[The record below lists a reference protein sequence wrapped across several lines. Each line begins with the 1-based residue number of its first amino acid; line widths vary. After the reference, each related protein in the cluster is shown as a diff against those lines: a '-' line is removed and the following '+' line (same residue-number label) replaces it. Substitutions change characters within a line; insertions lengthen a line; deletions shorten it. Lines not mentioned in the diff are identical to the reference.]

1 MTQQKL
7 STWRRRGRL
16 AGVLLLVVNTLAVNS
31 IAAARTSDLALP
43 QRPQAIDFTAPQAAA
58 RVHLDHFFRFVLD
71 DFGVSRNQAAVRV
84 ALPTTDGRQRLVWL
98 TPFVVEGDHY
108 LGADGSP
115 ASGENSGLIPFKR
128 SQVVDWSF
136 TGEDGRLFGN
146 FATRLVLQTLQAE
159 RAAEIAA
166 LLSDTP
172 APAEWYQ

>member
-1 MTQQKL
+1 MTQRKL

-16 AGVLLLVVNTLAVNS
+16 AGILLLALNTLAMNG
-31 IAAARTSDLALP
+31 IAAARTGLEPAP
-43 QRPQAIDFTAPQAAA
+43 EPAQTIDFTAHQAAA
-58 RVHLDHFFRFVLD
+58 RVHLDHFFQFVLD
-71 DFGVSRNQAAVRV
+71 DFGVARKQAAVRV

-108 LGADGSP
+108 LGADGSTG
-115 ASGENSGLIPFKR
+115 SGENSGLIPFER
-128 SQVVDWSF
+128 AQVVDWSF
-136 TGEDGRLFGN
+136 IGEDGRLFGN
-146 FATRLVLQTLQAE
+146 FTTRLMLHTLQAE

>member
-7 STWRRRGRL
+7 SKWRRRGRL
-16 AGVLLLVVNTLAVNS
+16 AGVLLLVMNTFTVNS
-31 IAAARTSDLALP
+31 IAAARTGEPAWP
-43 QRPQAIDFTAPQAAA
+43 EQPQAIDFTATQAAA
-58 RVHLDHFFRFVLD
+58 RVHLDHFFRYVID
-71 DFGVSRNQAAVRV
+71 DFGVARRQAAVRV
-84 ALPTTDGRQRLVWL
+84 ALPAINGRQRLVWL
-98 TPFVVEGDHY
+98 TPFVVDGETF
-108 LGADGSP
+108 LGADGSTG
-115 ASGENSGLIPFKR
+115 SGENSGLIPFTR

-146 FATRLVLQTLQAE
+146 FTTRLILQTLEAE